1 MKTLIITNKER
12 FPEQDKRSSQ
22 FLKSLKNMG
31 IEGEIYNIH
40 RDKPLHI
47 QFLEIQKRN
56 APLIVSFDFAGFEFR
71 TEQEEISLNLLY
83 GRIAYIL
90 LNHWKIYENPLK
102 ERMNFSMFI
111 YCQGEEE
118 AKRVRQEFPDVPNVG
133 FYEGKGEEIQW
144 NPLIEKILLDT
155 ELEMV

>member
-56 APLIVSFDFAGFEFR
+56 APLIVA
-71 TEQEEISLNLLY
+71 L
-83 GRIAYIL
+83 
-90 LNHWKIYENPLK
+90 
-102 ERMNFSMFI
+102 
-111 YCQGEEE
+111 
-118 AKRVRQEFPDVPNVG
+118 
-133 FYEGKGEEIQW
+133 
-144 NPLIEKILLDT
+144 ILLD
-155 ELEMV
+155 LNSAQSRRKYP